1 MAGLMGSSWWVVYC
15 SAKKL
20 TAAFPDK
27 CYFFHLK
34 MPFFHLKMLSFGKHH
49 VFFRERTGPSRRLL
63 LRCTSLVVVLMEEIL
78 HPPLNTGIST
88 TSTGA
93 GFLPSTV
100 SLKSY
105 LLSSWA
111 KFLLFISYTT
121 IYQFT
126 LLYDYIYYRMID

>member
-1 MAGLMGSSWWVVYC
+1 MGSSWWVVYC

-63 LRCTSLVVVLMEEIL
+63 FRCTSLVVVLMEEIRL
-78 HPPLNTGIST
+78 TPLWNTGIST
-88 TSTGA
+88 TSTGHTP
-93 GFLPSTV
+93 FL
-100 SLKSY
+100 
-105 LLSSWA
+105 SWE
-111 KFLLFISYTT
+111 KVLLFISYTT
-121 IYQFT
+121 IYRFT
-126 LLYDYIYYRMID
+126 LLYDYIYYRIIDEYINK